1 MQAALEAVIIG
12 LGLLAML
19 SIDSILNLIFP

>member
-12 LGLLAML
+12 LGILAVL
-19 SIDSILNLIFP
+19 SVDSILNLIFP